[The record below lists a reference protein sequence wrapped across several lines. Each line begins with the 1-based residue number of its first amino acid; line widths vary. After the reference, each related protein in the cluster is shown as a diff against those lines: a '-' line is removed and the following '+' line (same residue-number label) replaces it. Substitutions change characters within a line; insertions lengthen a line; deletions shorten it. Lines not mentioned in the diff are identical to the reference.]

1 MRLNDKI
8 FFPALTGYRA
18 IAAWLIF
25 VYHFFPFKNPNIP
38 SFFKSTIGE
47 LHIGVD
53 MFFVLSGF
61 LITYRYFGDRPIIFK
76 NYMINRI
83 ARIYPMYLMITL
95 LVFIN
100 IYVSKNIWSFENTKQ
115 FIVSITMTKAL
126 FKDYYFSGIAQ
137 GWTLTLEEL
146 FYISAPFYFILIKKN
161 WKFLFILPT
170 IIFLFGFVLKTVANG
185 NFWGLMQI
193 NIANYI
199 FEFFAGI
206 ALALV
211 IKKQYFGKI
220 NFNHFTYSGLAA
232 IIIYLSTRHFVSG
245 FVDFQNEFIRASE
258 LFSISVFGIAP
269 LLYGLI
275 FEKTFIQKI
284 LSTDIMILL
293 GKSSYLFYLIHK
305 GFIPI
310 LFNNNISDN
319 KFILFLFLNLL
330 SIIMYK
336 YLEEPI
342 NNYIRKK
349 FTTKSV

>member
-1 MRLNDKI
+1 MNEKV

-25 VYHFFPFKNPNIP
+25 VYHFFPFKNPKIP
-38 SFFKSTIGE
+38 EFFKNFVGE
-47 LHIGVD
+47 FHMGVD

-83 ARIYPMYLMITL
+83 ARIYPMYFLVTI
-95 LVFIN
+95 LVFAN
-100 IYVSKNIWSFENTKQ
+100 SYWANQFWNTENTKQ
-115 FIVSITMTKAL
+115 FFVSITMTKAL
-126 FKDYYFSGIAQ
+126 FKDYFLSGIAQ

-146 FYISAPFYFILIKKN
+146 FYIFAPFYFILIKKN
-161 WKFLFILPT
+161 WKFLFILPI
-170 IIFLFGFVLKTVANG
+170 IIFLFGFVLKTGANG
-185 NFWGLMQI
+185 NFGGFMQI

-211 IKKQYFGKI
+211 IKKQYFEKI
-220 NFNHFTYSGLAA
+220 NFKHFTYSGLAA
-232 IIIYLSTRHFVSG
+232 IIIYLSTRHFVAG
-245 FVDFQNEFIRASE
+245 FIDFQNEFIRATE

-349 FTTKSV
+349 FTIKSV